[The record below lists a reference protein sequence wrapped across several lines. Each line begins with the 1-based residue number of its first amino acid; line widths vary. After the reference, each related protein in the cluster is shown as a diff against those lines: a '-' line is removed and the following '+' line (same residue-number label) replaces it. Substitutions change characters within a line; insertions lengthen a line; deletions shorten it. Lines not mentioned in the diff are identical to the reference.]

1 MLGGETVVVK
11 KFGGTSVGSVE
22 RIGKVARLVA
32 AAHARGQRV
41 AVVVSAMSGETDRLL
56 GLAREVTARPDGR
69 EQDVL
74 VATGE
79 QVTIALLAIAL
90 RDLGVPARSFTGWQ
104 AGFLTDADFTRARIR
119 SVSGQRVRE
128 ALDAGQVA
136 VVAGFQGVTREED
149 ITTLG
154 RGGSDLT
161 AVALA
166 AAVEA
171 DRCDIYTDV
180 EGVFTAD
187 PNVVPEARLLPR
199 VTYEEM
205 LEMASLGAKVLQA
218 RSVEYAANYN
228 VPVRVCSSFT
238 DNPGTMVVK
247 EDPAMEQVL
256 VSGVTL
262 TKNESKI
269 TIQGVPDKPGVAAR
283 IFGAIAAAGI
293 LVDLIVQNV
302 SSAGSTDITFT
313 VGKGEAERTR
323 EALAPVLAEIG
334 AQGVGTDDNLAK
346 ISIVGTGMRSHAGV
360 AARMFAALAEEKINI
375 HSIGTSEIKIS
386 CLIESKY
393 AELATRVLHEAFGL
407 GSGAVARDRDL

>member
-1 MLGGETVVVK
+1 MALIVK

-22 RIGKVARLVA
+22 RIKNVANLVA
-32 AAHARGQRV
+32 GATARGDKV

-56 GLAREVTARPDGR
+56 KLSKEITPNPDER
-69 EQDVL
+69 EQDML

-79 QVTIALLAIAL
+79 QVSIALLAIAL
-90 RDLGVPARSFTGWQ
+90 RHLGCPARSFTGWQ
-104 AGFLTDADFTRARIR
+104 AGFVTDTDFTRARIR
-119 SVSGQRVRE
+119 MVEAERVRE
-128 ALDAGQVA
+128 ALDAGEVA
-136 VVAGFQGVTREED
+136 VVAGFQGVTEDEE

-166 AAVEA
+166 AALAA
-171 DRCDIYTDV
+171 DCCDIYTDV

-187 PNVVPEARLLPR
+187 PNTVPDARLLAR
-199 VTYEEM
+199 ISYEEM

-238 DNPGTMVVK
+238 DNPGTMVIK
-247 EDPAMEQVL
+247 EDSSMEQVL

-262 TKNESKI
+262 SKNESKI
-269 TIQGVPDKPGVAAR
+269 TIQGVPDKPGTAAR
-283 IFGAIAAAGI
+283 IFTAIAKGGV

-302 SSAGSTDITFT
+302 SREGTTDITFT
-313 VGKGEAERTR
+313 VLKSDADRTKDV
-323 EALAPVLAEIG
+323 LKPVLAEVG
-334 AQGVGTDDNLAK
+334 ARGVTTDDHLAK

-360 AARMFAALAEEKINI
+360 AAKMFQALADEKINI
-375 HSIGTSEIKIS
+375 YSIGTSEIKIT

-393 AELATRVLHEAFGL
+393 AELATRVLHEAFSL
-407 GSGAVARDRDL
+407 GSGAPARTMDL